1 MRRERLNVMKK
12 GSMRLL
18 ALALAA
24 ALLLSGCASSGG
36 EAGSKGLTWVT
47 WRGYEKFIE
56 LLEETYPDIGL
67 EQISYT
73 GNSATSYNWAQMRA
87 GDISDI
93 FTTSQ
98 ILDRDLAAEQLL
110 DLSGYDF
117 INDFP
122 TSTLDQVAIDGKVY
136 LLPINY
142 AMYGIFYNKTLL
154 EENHWEVP
162 ENFQELEALCGK
174 IREAGMVPGV
184 LGTHLTGNTFSAM
197 FNLAKTSWLTTPEG
211 AKWEQGFLAGDATAA
226 GMWED
231 TVDYARQY
239 MDIGMFATDP
249 EDRNNPDVLLDYLGN
264 RKSVFCT
271 AVFTVNITELPETGD
286 KLGMM
291 PYISKDGSKNVYMYN
306 PTSYIGISKRLAEPG
321 NEKKLEDAVK
331 LLSLL
336 FSPEGQASFIT
347 EETPC
352 VLGALSSAQVPE
364 DSMIYD
370 AQQAMQEG
378 RAFPMTYAGW
388 ENVLADIGLAYKE
401 WFRGENNTDGEG
413 CIARMDELQRDYLDS
428 AGQVYFS
435 ESTADFTLEETAAL
449 IGKALGSKT
458 GADASMVLMG
468 EYHRDVPV
476 MRAGVTGKLY
486 AGRINTDVAA
496 SISPDFDGEYALLSM
511 TGKEAKAFKEAG
523 FTPEGESQPYP
534 YVLVT
539 KGGAELRDEETYQ
552 IAFLKGSYTEEA
564 AGAYGAQVL
573 EGSAGGMLREYLE
586 EQKTVSPDSPWE

>member
-1 MRRERLNVMKK
+1 
-12 GSMRLL
+12 
-18 ALALAA
+18 
-24 ALLLSGCASSGG
+24 
-36 EAGSKGLTWVT
+36 
-47 WRGYEKFIE
+47 
-56 LLEETYPDIGL
+56 
-67 EQISYT
+67 
-73 GNSATSYNWAQMRA
+73 
-87 GDISDI
+87 
-93 FTTSQ
+93 
-98 ILDRDLAAEQLL
+98 
-110 DLSGYDF
+110 
-117 INDFP
+117 
-122 TSTLDQVAIDGKVY
+122 
-136 LLPINY
+136 
-142 AMYGIFYNKTLL
+142 
-154 EENHWEVP
+154 
-162 ENFQELEALCGK
+162 
-174 IREAGMVPGV
+174 
-184 LGTHLTGNTFSAM
+184 
-197 FNLAKTSWLTTPEG
+197 
-211 AKWEQGFLAGDATAA
+211 
-226 GMWED
+226 
-231 TVDYARQY
+231 
-239 MDIGMFATDP
+239 
-249 EDRNNPDVLLDYLGN
+249 
-264 RKSVFCT
+264 
-271 AVFTVNITELPETGD
+271 
-286 KLGMM
+286 
-291 PYISKDGSKNVYMYN
+291 
-306 PTSYIGISKRLAEPG
+306 
-321 NEKKLEDAVK
+321 
-331 LLSLL
+331 
-336 FSPEGQASFIT
+336 
-347 EETPC
+347 
-352 VLGALSSAQVPE
+352 
-364 DSMIYD
+364 MIYD

-401 WFRGENNTDGEG
+401 WFRGENNTDGKD

-539 KGGAELRDEETYQ
+539 KGGAELQDEETYQ

-564 AGAYGAQVL
+564 AGAYSAQVL